1 MEQSESLSRTA
12 WLIDVVLALGFSV
25 LALIELQLHWDDGY
39 SFGPPLWNIPLL
51 LAITL
56 PVGLRRR

>member
-12 WLIDVVLALGFSV
+12 LLVDAVLALGFSV